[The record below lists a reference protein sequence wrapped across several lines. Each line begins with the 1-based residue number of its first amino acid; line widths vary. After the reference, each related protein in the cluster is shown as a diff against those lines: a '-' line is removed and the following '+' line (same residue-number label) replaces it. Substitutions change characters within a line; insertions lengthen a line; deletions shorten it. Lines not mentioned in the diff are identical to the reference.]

1 MGIRG
6 KGKPVRLRR
15 ESEGHMSDSLREI
28 ADRVLQGVA
37 EQENGVPGVV
47 AMATDRSGNTY
58 EGAAGKRDL
67 GTGEEMTPDTVFAI
81 FSCTK
86 AITGAAVMQLVEKG
100 EIKLSDPAKEYAP
113 SIADIQV
120 LEGFDDNDEPR
131 LRPPKTDI
139 TVEQLMLHTAG
150 FGYDFFNHDLVKYG
164 EKRGVPSVVTATQAS
179 LDSALLFDPGERWE
193 YGSNIDWVGKV
204 VEGARGKRLGEVFE
218 ERIFAPL
225 GMESAGFVMTEDM
238 RSRRATMHQRG
249 ADDNKLVPM
258 PDFELPQEPE
268 QHMGG
273 HGLYMPVGDYMKFIR
288 MILNDGDGENGRVL
302 KAETVEAMGQN
313 GLGELKIKLLPGVIP
328 TLSNDAEFFPG
339 MPKSWAYTFMI
350 NDKDA
355 PTGRPA
361 GELGWAGL
369 ANLFYWIDRKNG
381 VGGFW
386 ATQILPFADPVSFT
400 GYMDFETAVYQGALS
415 PA

>member
-1 MGIRG
+1 MQDQG
-6 KGKPVRLRR
+6 R
-15 ESEGHMSDSLREI
+15 EA
-28 ADRVLQGVA
+28 ADRILGGVA

-47 AMATDRSGNTY
+47 AMATDRNDNTY
-58 EGAAGKRDL
+58 EDAAGKRDL
-67 GTGEEMTPDTVFAI
+67 SRDEEMTTDTVFAI

-86 AITGAAVMQLVEKG
+86 AITGAVVMQLVEEG
-100 EIKLSDPAKEYAP
+100 EISLSDPAKEYAP
-113 SIADIQV
+113 GIADIQV

-131 LRPPKTDI
+131 LRAPKSEI

-164 EKRGVPSVVTATQAS
+164 EKRGVPSVVSATQAS

-204 VEGARGKRLGEVFE
+204 VEGARGKRLGEVMA
-218 ERIFAPL
+218 ERIFEPL
-225 GMESAGFVMTEDM
+225 GMESSAFTMTDEM

-249 ADDNKLVPM
+249 EDGALTPM
-258 PDFELPQEPE
+258 SDFELEQVPE

-273 HGLYMPVGDYMKFIR
+273 HGLYATVGDYMKFIR

-302 KAETVEAMGQN
+302 KAKTVQAMGQN
-313 GLGELKIKLLPGVIP
+313 GLGELKIKLLPGAIP
-328 TLSNDAEFFPG
+328 ELSNDAEFFPG
-339 MPKSWAYTFMI
+339 MPKSWAYTFMV
-350 NDKDA
+350 NDEDA